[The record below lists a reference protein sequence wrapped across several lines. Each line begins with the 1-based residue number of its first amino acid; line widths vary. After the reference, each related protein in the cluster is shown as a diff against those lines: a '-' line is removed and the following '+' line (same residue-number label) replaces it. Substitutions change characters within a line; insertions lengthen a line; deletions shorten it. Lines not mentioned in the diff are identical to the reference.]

1 MMTKKSAYTM
11 TEFLV
16 AGVIIVLLFIS
27 VLGAYMMIKGIS
39 FDSIASGNLQRDV
52 DLLLAT
58 IIRGPIEQ
66 GGGTFG
72 LRSSSAMS
80 ATLPPPVTPLPAWPG
95 QNEIYLTGSDGN
107 IRRYL
112 LNNNTVVYDSPT
124 QNPNQRII
132 YTAPENSAIILRF
145 STASADQQI
154 VNVYISVVQQN
165 ANRASAT
172 GSVTTNVNLR
182 NAPK

>member
-1 MMTKKSAYTM
+1 MMTKKSAHTM

-16 AGVIIVLLFIS
+16 ASIIIVLLFIS

-39 FDSIASGNLQRDV
+39 FDNIANYNLQRDV
-52 DLLLAT
+52 DVLLAT
-58 IIRGPIEQ
+58 IIRGPGEQ
-66 GGGTFG
+66 GGGMFG

-80 ATLPPPVTPLPAWPG
+80 ATLPPPATPLPAWPG
-95 QNEIYLTGSDGN
+95 QNTIYLTGWDDN
-107 IRRYL
+107 TRRYF

-124 QNPNQRII
+124 QNPNKRVI
-132 YTAPENSAIILRF
+132 YTAPSNSNIILRF
-145 STASADQQI
+145 SAASVDQQV
-154 VNVYISVVQQN
+154 VNIYISVVQQN
-165 ANRASAT
+165 ANRVSAT